1 MNVRARRSSG
11 FTIVEMSLVL
21 IVLGILAVALAPM
34 LQVVHDDSMR
44 ERDMATLET
53 ARKALLGYIR
63 IHEGIPCVDASGTQ
77 VASGCDPERTLDLL
91 GVRSTDARRMSFA
104 FDANDT
110 LTVAGI
116 GASGNSLCTAL
127 ADIIDPPAPPPVL
140 PVPAVCAS
148 GNTNTG
154 NSACIATNPM
164 ALVLAARGSDRCFN
178 LENAHASAANDPVC
192 PTAVADNRVFENP
205 ARLHSRTQD
214 DGYYEDLVETLTP
227 VELADLMGCAAGGSG
242 NERSICEAGETY
254 IQASYG
260 DNSGWLGVRM
270 NGVCYA
276 VGAGTMAALGCV
288 VDGTA
293 MELRSN
299 ASCTGSFFYGGLAED
314 LDTSGDGRADIVCN
328 NAACVY
334 R

>member
-1 MNVRARRSSG
+1 MNVHADRSAG
-11 FTIVEMSLVL
+11 FTIIELSLVL

-34 LQVVHDDSMR
+34 IQVVHDDSMR
-44 ERDMATLET
+44 ERDMATMET

-63 IHEGIPCVDASGTQ
+63 IHEGVPCVDASGSQ
-77 VASGCDPERTLDLL
+77 VASGCDPESTLDLL
-91 GVRSTDARRMSFA
+91 GVRTTDSRRMTFA
-104 FDANDT
+104 LDVNDT
-110 LTVAGI
+110 LTIAGL
-116 GASGNSLCTAL
+116 GASGNTLCEAL
-127 ADIIDPPAPPPVL
+127 ADIIDPPVPPPI
-140 PVPAVCAS
+140 VPEPAICAS
-148 GNTNTG
+148 GNANTG
-154 NSACIATNPM
+154 NTACIANNPM
-164 ALVLAARGSDRCFN
+164 AIVMAGRGSDRCFN
-178 LENAHASAANDPVC
+178 LENSHASASNDPVC

-214 DGYYEDLVETLTP
+214 DGYYEDLVETVTP
-227 VELADLMGCAAGGSG
+227 VELAQLMGCAAGGSG
-242 NERSICEAGETY
+242 NERSICESGETY

-299 ASCTGSFFYGGLAED
+299 ASCTGSSFYSGLAED

-328 NAACVY
+328 NTACVY

>member
-154 NSACIATNPM
+154 NSAC
-164 ALVLAARGSDRCFN
+164 
-178 LENAHASAANDPVC
+178 
-192 PTAVADNRVFENP
+192 
-205 ARLHSRTQD
+205 
-214 DGYYEDLVETLTP
+214 
-227 VELADLMGCAAGGSG
+227 
-242 NERSICEAGETY
+242 ERSRLSDGGCR
-254 IQASYG
+254 QP
-260 DNSGWLGVRM
+260 GVRKP
-270 NGVCYA
+270 
-276 VGAGTMAALGCV
+276 GAAALAHPGRWV
-288 VDGTA
+288 LRGPGGDPDPGGT
-293 MELRSN
+293 
-299 ASCTGSFFYGGLAED
+299 G
-314 LDTSGDGRADIVCN
+314 
-328 NAACVY
+328 
-334 R
+334 